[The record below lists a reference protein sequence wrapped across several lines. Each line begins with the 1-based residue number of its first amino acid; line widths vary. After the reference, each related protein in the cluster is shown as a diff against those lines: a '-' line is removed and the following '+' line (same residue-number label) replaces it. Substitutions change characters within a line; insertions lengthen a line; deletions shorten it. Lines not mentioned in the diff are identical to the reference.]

1 MCNFLSAVVSRTG
14 EVYCNP
20 LIDSHEDIIDYFD
33 IRDTGMQH
41 IVRVEF
47 SPKEKKDL
55 IDIEKYELRV
65 DELSTPEWFNEYK
78 ESAIEK
84 LKLVAKNCIIKENK
98 KIVMGACIIGDGI
111 TIGKLINA
119 DVKYAGYSTIKNAGY
134 STIEDAGYSTIENAG
149 YSTIKYGGN
158 STIKYAGYSTIE
170 DGGNSTIEDA
180 RNSTIENAGYS
191 TIKYGGNSTIIK
203 K

>member
-119 DVKYAGYSTIKNAGY
+119 NVKYAGY